1 MADSSLNSALNLH
14 GKLEKFPTYQ
24 SLLQRGNSKIFLN
37 FCIMQLNCQILKYP
51 KSGLVVYINCHR
63 RKKMHR
69 VQNRQFNSR
78 SIHFWSQHKSSILQ
92 MYKKN
97 LCLSSYQKLHI
108 VIQNHNLNQLLH
120 KAVSRLFWTHF
131 HLRHFEADLLN
142 SSAQNLWLRIL
153 Q

>member
-1 MADSSLNSALNLH
+1 MKAFRLADSSLNSALNLH

-92 MYKKN
+92 MYKKTFVFIE
-97 LCLSSYQKLHI
+97 LSKASYCNSKSQFKSAFAQSC
-108 VIQNHNLNQLLH
+108 VPPVLNTFSF
-120 KAVSRLFWTHF
+120 AP
-131 HLRHFEADLLN
+131 
-142 SSAQNLWLRIL
+142 LWGGSVK
-153 Q
+153 